1 MEKDNVCINC
11 SVQIRKVTKDLK
23 LGTAE
28 FCVLTIPKRIFSFSF
43 PAKRDNGDI
52 EYFSAYRVQF
62 NDSRGPTK
70 GGIRFHPEV
79 NLQEIET
86 LSFLMT
92 LKCAVINLP
101 YGGAK
106 GGVQI
111 EPSLYSK
118 SELERVARG
127 YIREIQNFIGPGID
141 IPAPDV
147 NTNPQIMA

>member
-11 SVQIRKVTKDLK
+11 SFQIRKVSKELN
-23 LGTAE
+23 LGTPE
-28 FCVLTIPKRIFSFSF
+28 FVLLTVPKRILSFSF
-43 PAKRDNGDI
+43 PVKLDNGNI
-52 EYFSAYRVQF
+52 EYFSGYRVQF

-106 GGVQI
+106 GGVAI
-111 EPSLYSK
+111 EPSNYSK
-118 SELERVARG
+118 SELERVSR
-127 YIREIQNFIGPGID
+127 
-141 IPAPDV
+141 
-147 NTNPQIMA
+147 